1 MLLVGIPPAISTDS
15 QALLTLNRPGLG
27 PIGFHGFSLWTGYIQ
42 LVRPSPA
49 DQSVPHQSY
58 GGQSRTLCEAA
69 CTFNWRSSLAWLHY
83 TSKADCPWWP
93 SSCLQLEGVDHLIC
107 QLNFDPLQCTGG
119 CELLEVTFAPWQIPM
134 KVSHLIWTWY
144 ASLTLLLCE

>member
-1 MLLVGIPPAISTDS
+1 MRIQRLPFPYHGRVFYITPRYFVAFQRIDKCSVVAPPQLLHPISCMHAGHHGRHPPMQPATLVGWLVGIPPGISADS

-58 GGQSRTLCEAA
+58 GGQSRTP
-69 CTFNWRSSLAWLHY
+69 FGVHGFSL
-83 TSKADCPWWP
+83 
-93 SSCLQLEGVDHLIC
+93 
-107 QLNFDPLQCTGG
+107 
-119 CELLEVTFAPWQIPM
+119 
-134 KVSHLIWTWY
+134 
-144 ASLTLLLCE
+144 